1 MLSKILKYIR
11 HYLSSCILFLLFLVA
26 WEVIAFQVAKPFI
39 FPSPSLIVKKMI
51 ELNDV
56 LLTVHLPATLTV
68 VLLGLLVSIV
78 FGVGLAVWMNMS
90 PLAERTFF
98 PLIIASQTIPII
110 ALAPIFVLWFGYTLG
125 SKLAV
130 TILFTFFPLTVS
142 TFDGLRSTRREY
154 IDLLRTMGASKWQIF
169 GKVQI
174 PSALPYFFS
183 GLKVAVTLS
192 VIGAAIGEWLGAN
205 AGLGY
210 FSRRMMTQ
218 FDGAGIFA
226 PIVWLSLLG
235 IGLFLLVKL
244 LETFILKWRNHE

>member
-1 MLSKILKYIR
+1 MKQIWKPIRYYFSSACLIL
-11 HYLSSCILFLLFLVA
+11 LILLG
-26 WEVIAFQVAKPFI
+26 WEVIARRVAKPFI
-39 FPSPSLIVKKMI
+39 FPSPSLIFNKMI
-51 ELNDV
+51 ELHET
-56 LLTVHLPATLTV
+56 LLLVHLPATLQV
-68 VLLGLLVSIV
+68 VLLGLAISMIL
-78 FGVGLAVWMNMS
+78 GVGLAIWMNMS

-98 PLIIASQTIPII
+98 PIVITSQTIPII
-110 ALAPIFVLWFGYTLG
+110 ALAPIFVLWFGYTLW

-142 TFDGLRSTRREY
+142 TFDGLRSTKREY
-154 IDLLRTMGASKWQIF
+154 MDLLRTMGANKRQIF
-169 GKVQI
+169 FKVQV

-192 VIGAAIGEWLGAN
+192 VIGAAIGEWLGAE

-235 IGLFLLVKL
+235 ILLFLLVKL
-244 LETFILKWRNHE
+244 LERYTLKWRKYT